1 MSNKTWT
8 EDTPVVS
15 PPFLFY
21 RQTEGGPKICIPV
34 LKSAHTSN
42 QGRKYRAMVAAR
54 DQYPD
59 AFSFTLVFEDKS
71 EGEYTPAGL
80 PVWKVEDCR

>member
-21 RQTEGGPKICIPV
+21 RQERDGPKICIPV
-34 LKSAHTSN
+34 LKSEHTRNRGQKWEAMLAAGGRYQGAH
-42 QGRKYRAMVAAR
+42 
-54 DQYPD
+54 
-59 AFSFTLVFEDKS
+59 SFIIKFDDGS
-71 EGEYTPAGL
+71 EGEY
-80 PVWKVEDCR
+80 EQ